1 MRVPLFQPGGSGR
14 TMSRIPSGGY
24 AVLDIARPLRPEVEG
39 ALSKKAVRFL
49 PVLGPDYYFRLLC
62 WSLTRSFRRMGLGDF
77 VCALDV
83 REFDSRQQ
91 SACQIE
97 APFHRRTPFMHLVD
111 INTTSKSANRSK
123 TDLCVDH
130 HDLGILE
137 GR

>member
-1 MRVPLFQPGGSGR
+1 MRVPLLQRGGNGR
-14 TMSRIPSGGY
+14 TMSRIPFGGS
-24 AVLDIARPLRPEVEG
+24 AVLDIARPLRPEIKG

-49 PVLGPDYYFRLLC
+49 FLPESESYFRLRSWL
-62 WSLTRSFRRMGLGDF
+62 STRSFRRMGLGDF
-77 VCALDV
+77 VIALDP

-97 APFHRRTPFMHLVD
+97 APFLRRTPLMHLVD

-130 HDLGILE
+130 HDLLILE

>member
-1 MRVPLFQPGGSGR
+1 VRVPLFQPGRSGR
-14 TMSRIPSGGY
+14 TMSRIPCGGF
-24 AVLDIARPLRPEVEG
+24 AVLDIVRPLRLESKG
-39 ALSKKAVRFL
+39 AISKKAVRFL
-49 PVLGPDYYFRLLC
+49 FLPESESNFRLRF

-77 VCALDV
+77 VRALDV
-83 REFDSRQQ
+83 RESDSRQQ

-123 TDLCVDH
+123 TGLCVDH
-130 HDLGILE
+130 HDLGIFE